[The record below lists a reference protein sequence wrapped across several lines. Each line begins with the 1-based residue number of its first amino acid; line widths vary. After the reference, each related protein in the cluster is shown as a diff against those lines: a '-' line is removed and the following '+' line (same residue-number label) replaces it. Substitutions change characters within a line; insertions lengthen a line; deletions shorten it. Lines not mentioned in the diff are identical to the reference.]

1 IEFLKMKKNI
11 NILSYKLILHDLES
25 STDRFNPLIKELAS
39 LDSAEIKSLI
49 AEYKKFMMEEKIITP
64 EDNNSKFQLF
74 DYIQLMGY
82 GEASI
87 VKQLKISRKDN
98 SDFIQVEYQSHNP
111 YLSVYVV
118 NTVAN
123 DFIYSFTER
132 ASQNKNNSREIL
144 DSLVRG
150 KEASM
155 NAKNSQIRDFQVKN
169 S

>member
-1 IEFLKMKKNI
+1 STGLADHSQQILVGNNQMDYFAISQQFENIIEFLKMKKNI

-87 VKQLKISRKDN
+87 VK
-98 SDFIQVEYQSHNP
+98 
-111 YLSVYVV
+111 
-118 NTVAN
+118 
-123 DFIYSFTER
+123 
-132 ASQNKNNSREIL
+132 
-144 DSLVRG
+144 
-150 KEASM
+150 
-155 NAKNSQIRDFQVKN
+155 
-169 S
+169 